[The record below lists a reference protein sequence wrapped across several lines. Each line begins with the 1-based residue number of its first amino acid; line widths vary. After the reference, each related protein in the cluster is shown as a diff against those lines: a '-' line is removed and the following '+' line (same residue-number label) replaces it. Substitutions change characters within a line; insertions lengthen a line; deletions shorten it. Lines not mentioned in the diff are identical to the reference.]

1 MNISLSKF
9 AKDNGLHKSAVYRRC
24 QELNIVT
31 SEGLSPDVVERLEH
45 EFSAEIAQ
53 FREQP
58 TTDAETAVAVEVGNH
73 SITLATP
80 TLPRSYSLESLRTGE
95 AVSFEDPLAIA
106 AQFLEASD
114 MVLAGMNADIQAR
127 HQKLKATQ
135 AAKDAIAQKR
145 QKLELEARLYQLQT
159 QQLDESL
166 TEETAD
172 LQAQLAEL
180 QRLGKQEC
188 KPSPQSA

>member
-1 MNISLSKF
+1 MNISLTKF
-9 AKDNGLHKSAVYRRC
+9 CKDYDLPKSTVYRRC
-24 QELNIVT
+24 QELKIDVT
-31 SEGLSPDVVERLEH
+31 NGLDE
-45 EFSAEIAQ
+45 AAIAQ
-53 FREQP
+53 IQNEFNVVQSEAPAEATP
-58 TTDAETAVAVEVGNH
+58 TIAVDAGNH
-73 SITLATP
+73 QMILATP
-80 TLPRSYSLESLRTGE
+80 TLPQQYTLESLRTGE

-127 HQKLKATQ
+127 QQKLKQTQ

-166 TEETAD
+166 TEETAE

-180 QRLGKQEC
+180 QKLGKPEC